1 MPFDRF
7 GRLLALRTRE
17 AAVVRTRGEWF
28 LEREGGTMLL
38 EDAPPA
44 EREGWLTWIG
54 TEEAELA
61 TAMARLGRTS
71 KRSKVQRPSAA
82 EVREFRS
89 LGYAGDD

>member
-1 MPFDRF
+1 
-7 GRLLALRTRE
+7 
-17 AAVVRTRGEWF
+17 VVRTRGEWF
-28 LEREGGTMLL
+28 LERESGTLLL
-38 EDAPPA
+38 EDAAPA

-71 KRSKVQRPSAA
+71 KRSKVQRPTAA